1 MKFIYIDESGGQDQ
15 GDVFTMCGLMVD
27 AYKLRKKTEDFDRM
41 LEELFANHPG
51 NRSDLKTIRFIN
63 GKGGWKK
70 IDSDKR
76 KALLSKICKLAVDN
90 GGKIFGLSLSFKSFD
105 TIVGTAQEEP
115 FQTSY
120 WLASA
125 MFISSLVQ
133 KKMQTVRNNKGLTV
147 VIMDDN
153 KSEMPKLSDGLY
165 RGNPWYDGLYQV
177 QAKKRSKMVWVERT
191 KRNRFDQIV
200 NTAFAIKSDHS
211 SLIQVADAISYV
223 YRRHLELKSSSEN
236 WLGEKTYFSGLV
248 DILEPARER
257 LGRCPNKDCVR
268 FYNQIRQSNWTL

>member
-1 MKFIYIDESGGQDQ
+1 MF
-15 GDVFTMCGLMVD
+15 GLMVD
-27 AYKLRKKTEDFDRM
+27 AYKLRKKTEEFDCM
-41 LEELFANHPG
+41 LGELFAEHRG
-51 NRSDLKTIRFIN
+51 NRPDLKTSRFIN
-63 GKGGWKK
+63 GKGGWNK
-70 IDSDKR
+70 IESNKR
-76 KALLSKICKLAVDN
+76 KAFLTEICKLAVDN

-105 TIVGTAQEEP
+105 TIVGTAQEYS
-115 FQTSY
+115 FKTNY

-153 KSEMPKLSDGLY
+153 KIEMPKLSDGLY
-165 RGNPWYDGLYQV
+165 GGNPWYDGLYQV
-177 QAKKRSKMVWVERT
+177 RAKRRNKMVWVDRT
-191 KRNRFDQIV
+191 KLDRFDQIV

-223 YRRHLELKSSSEN
+223 YRRHLELNSSNEN
-236 WLGEKTYFSGLV
+236 WPGEKTFFSGLV

-257 LGRCPNKDCVR
+257 LGRCPEKDCIR
-268 FYNQIRQSNWTL
+268 FYEQIRQSDWTL